1 MISQFVLAESK
12 VRIKSTEGYNMV
24 NLTRLNDSKVVINAD
39 LIEFVESLPDTIV
52 TMTTG
57 QKIMVKES
65 VEEVVRLVVEYKRS
79 ILVFHLNE
87 KN

>member
-1 MISQFVLAESK
+1 
-12 VRIKSTEGYNMV
+12 MV

-87 KN
+87 NN

>member
-1 MISQFVLAESK
+1 
-12 VRIKSTEGYNMV
+12 MV

-79 ILVFHLNE
+79 ILVFHSNE
-87 KN
+87 NN